1 MRWLVG
7 LSLCVM
13 LVVGGCNRQSSIS
26 DTQGLVVK
34 LHDRG
39 LSRESLLQA
48 LPKRLSSADSLIWTE
63 SYLKQ
68 WIKDELVYDVAQ
80 RNMDDETKA
89 EIDRLVDSYRR
100 SLVRYRYQEQLVKER
115 LSANITEAEKEAFYA
130 ENREEFV
137 LGHSL
142 IKGLFLKVPL
152 GAPNLSEVKR
162 WYRSKSEDSIEK
174 IEKYS
179 VQNAVVY
186 EYFYDKWVD
195 FDELMLNI
203 PQTVTDEA
211 AFLRAHAYLEA
222 ADSSFC
228 YLLNI
233 DEFIPKGEIA
243 PYEYV
248 APQVFE
254 MLVNQRKV
262 KFLKDFEE
270 ELYDDAVRAGDVV
283 FFPE

>member
-137 LGHSL
+137 LDHSL

-152 GAPNLSEVKR
+152 GAPNL
-162 WYRSKSEDSIEK
+162 
-174 IEKYS
+174 
-179 VQNAVVY
+179 AVVY

-211 AFLRAHAYLEA
+211 AFLRTHAYLEA

-270 ELYDDAVRAGDVV
+270 ELYDDAVRAGDVI

>member
-1 MRWLVG
+1 MKAVG
-7 LSLCVM
+7 LFLCGV
-13 LVVGGCNRQSSIS
+13 LLIGGCSRPVSVS

-34 LHDRG
+34 MHNRS
-39 LSRESLLQA
+39 LSREALQQA
-48 LPKRLSSADSLIWTE
+48 LPKRLSSTDSLIWTE
-63 SYLKQ
+63 CYIKQ
-68 WIKDELVYDVAQ
+68 WIKDGLVYDVAL

-89 EIDRLVDSYRR
+89 EIDHLVDSYRR

-115 LSANITEAEKEAFYA
+115 LSAQISETEKEAFYTA
-130 ENREEFV
+130 NREEFV
-137 LGHSL
+137 LDHSI

-152 GAPNLSEVKR
+152 GAPNLSDVKR
-162 WYRSKSEDSIEK
+162 WYRSKHEEAVEK

-195 FDELMLNI
+195 FDEIMLNI
-203 PQTVTDEA
+203 PQTIADEA
-211 AFLRAHAYLEA
+211 AFLRTHTYLEA

-248 APQVFE
+248 KPQVFE

-262 KFLKDFEE
+262 AFLKNFEE
-270 ELYDDAVRAGDVV
+270 ELYDDALRAGDVV
-283 FFPE
+283 FIPE

>member
-1 MRWLVG
+1 MPVARWAYFLFK
-7 LSLCVM
+7 SP
-13 LVVGGCNRQSSIS
+13 RA
-26 DTQGLVVK
+26 DTVSMKTIV
-34 LHDRG
+34 
-39 LSRESLLQA
+39 
-48 LPKRLSSADSLIWTE
+48 
-63 SYLKQ
+63 
-68 WIKDELVYDVAQ
+68 
-80 RNMDDETKA
+80 
-89 EIDRLVDSYRR
+89 
-100 SLVRYRYQEQLVKER
+100 
-115 LSANITEAEKEAFYA
+115 
-130 ENREEFV
+130 
-137 LGHSL
+137 
-142 IKGLFLKVPL
+142 
-152 GAPNLSEVKR
+152 
-162 WYRSKSEDSIEK
+162 
-174 IEKYS
+174 
-179 VQNAVVY
+179 
-186 EYFYDKWVD
+186 
-195 FDELMLNI
+195 ELMLNI

-211 AFLRAHAYLEA
+211 AFLRTHAYLEA

>member
-13 LVVGGCNRQSSIS
+13 CVVGGCNRQSSIS

-137 LGHSL
+137 LDHSL

-195 FDELMLNI
+195 F
-203 PQTVTDEA
+203 
-211 AFLRAHAYLEA
+211 
-222 ADSSFC
+222 
-228 YLLNI
+228 
-233 DEFIPKGEIA
+233 KGEIA

>member
-48 LPKRLSSADSLIWTE
+48 LPKRLSSADSLIWAE

-100 SLVRYRYQEQLVKER
+100 SLIRYRYQEQLVKER

-137 LGHSL
+137 LDHSL

-211 AFLRAHAYLEA
+211 AFLRTHTYLEA

-270 ELYDDAVRAGDVV
+270 ELYDDAVRAGDVI

>member
-1 MRWLVG
+1 MVG
-7 LSLCVM
+7 LSLGGM
-13 LVVGGCNRQSSIS
+13 LVVGGCSRQSSIS

-39 LSRESLLQA
+39 LSHKSLLQA

-137 LGHSL
+137 LAHSL

-270 ELYDDAVRAGDVV
+270 ELYDDAVRAGDVI